1 VRVLL
6 DTHCLIWLVEGAPLE
21 TRALFDIAKAQST
34 RELFVS
40 PISAWEVG
48 LAALKQPPTKRPNL
62 LGLAPD
68 LWWRRSTRKVGAHIL
83 PISNAIAS
91 EAAIVPS
98 IYGYGDPGDCFL
110 IATARVNDL
119 TLITRDG
126 PISGLSKRLPNYI
139 RTLPC

>member
-1 VRVLL
+1 MRVLL
-6 DTHCLIWLVEGAPLE
+6 DTHCLIWLAEGAPLE
-21 TRALFDIAKAQST
+21 TKALLEIAKAQSN

-40 PISAWEVG
+40 PISAWEAG
-48 LAALKQPPTKRPNL
+48 LAALNQPPSKRPNL
-62 LGLAPD
+62 LGLSSD
-68 LWWRRSTRKVGAHIL
+68 LWWRQTVRNLRARSL
-83 PISNAIAS
+83 PISHAIAS

-110 IATARVNDL
+110 IATARVHDL

-126 PISGLSKRLPNYI
+126 PISDLSKRLHKYL